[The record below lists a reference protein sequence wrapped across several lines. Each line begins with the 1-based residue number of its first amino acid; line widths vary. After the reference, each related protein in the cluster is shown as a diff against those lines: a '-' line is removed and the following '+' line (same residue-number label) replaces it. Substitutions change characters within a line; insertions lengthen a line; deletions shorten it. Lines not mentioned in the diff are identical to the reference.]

1 MPFDPEEYLKRIIEL
16 YRQKDFEN
24 AARGVEALVN
34 QANADSPELL
44 EYAARRLAGE
54 PQIQPLFN
62 NISNAGPAVGFFQR
76 LIASLEK
83 HLPADHLQLA
93 RARDKLAM
101 MYTLK
106 EQYAASAILL
116 EKSLQVYTKHYG
128 PKHEITR
135 IARSNLAIQHRGM
148 NKTEKSDELFADTRV
163 CDHLQPVLEDIV
175 RQGVHIADV
184 GTPWS
189 NECNLWVYF
198 EDVALDAE
206 ALKTRFKLPDV
217 VAVHTHRGSHDG
229 AEHGLVCNEH
239 HDALMGAHPSDADGK
254 RVIR

>member
-16 YRQKDFEN
+16 YRKRDFDN
-24 AARGVEALVN
+24 AAKGVDAVMDEA
-34 QANADSPELL
+34 QRDSAETL
-44 EYAARRLAGE
+44 EYVARRLAIE
-54 PQIQPLFN
+54 PNLQPLFN
-62 NISNAGPAVGFFQR
+62 NISNSGPAVGFFQR
-76 LIASLEK
+76 LIAALEK
-83 HLPADHLQLA
+83 HLPEDHLQLA

-116 EKSLQVYTKHYG
+116 EKSLRTYEKHYG

-135 IARSNLAIQHRGM
+135 ISRSNLAIQHRSM
-148 NKTEKSDELFADTRV
+148 NKTEKSDELFADTRI

-206 ALKTRFKLPDV
+206 ALKARFKLPDV
-217 VAVHTHRGSHDG
+217 VAVHTHRGTHDG

-239 HDALMGAHPSDADGK
+239 HDALMGAHPKDAEGK
-254 RVIR
+254 RIIR